1 MTARAGIPV
10 ADGARALIFDCDGT
24 LADTMPFH
32 MEGWR
37 RAFADARVDVPEP
50 WLDSLRGTPERQVVV
65 LANELFGLALDPD
78 AIVAAKHLVY
88 RRLLAG
94 VRPIEPVVAVVRAYR
109 GRLPMAVASGATR
122 EDVHTVIARLGL
134 AEAFGAVLTADDD
147 IAHKPSPEIFL
158 EAARRLGVEPDACQV
173 FEDGDIGLEA
183 ARRAGMTATDVRPYI
198 HTEQLP

>member
-1 MTARAGIPV
+1 VASARLTVAAGV
-10 ADGARALIFDCDGT
+10 RGLIFDCDGT

-50 WLDSLRGTPERQVVV
+50 WLDALRGTPERQVVV
-65 LANELFGLALDPD
+65 LANDRFGLALDPD
-78 AIVAAKHLVY
+78 AILATKHLVY
-88 RRLLAG
+88 RRLLSR
-94 VRPIEPVVAVVRAYR
+94 VQPLEPVVALVRAHW

-122 EDVHTVIARLGL
+122 EDVYTVLARLGL
-134 AEAFGAVLTADDD
+134 TDAFAAVLTADDE
-147 IAHKPSPEIFL
+147 IEHKPSPEIFL
-158 EAARRLGVEPDACQV
+158 EAARRIGVEPTACQV

-198 HTEQLP
+198 HTEQSK

>member
-1 MTARAGIPV
+1 MASARLTVAAGV
-10 ADGARALIFDCDGT
+10 RGLIFDCDGT

-50 WLDSLRGTPERQVVV
+50 WLDALRGTPERQVVV
-65 LANELFGLALDPD
+65 LANDRFGLALDPD
-78 AIVAAKHLVY
+78 AILATKHLVY
-88 RRLLAG
+88 RRLLSR
-94 VRPIEPVVAVVRAYR
+94 VQPLEPVVALVRAHW

-122 EDVHTVIARLGL
+122 EDVYTVLARLGL
-134 AEAFGAVLTADDD
+134 TDAFAAVLTADDE
-147 IAHKPSPEIFL
+147 IEHKPSPEIFL
-158 EAARRLGVEPDACQV
+158 EAARRIGVEPAACQV

-198 HTEQLP
+198 HTEQS

>member
-1 MTARAGIPV
+1 VASTRLTVAAGV
-10 ADGARALIFDCDGT
+10 RGLIFDCDGT

-50 WLDSLRGTPERQVVV
+50 WLDALRGTPERQVVV
-65 LANELFGLALDPD
+65 LANDRFGLALDPD
-78 AIVAAKHLVY
+78 AILATKHLVY
-88 RRLLAG
+88 RRLLSR
-94 VRPIEPVVAVVRAYR
+94 VQPLEPVVALVRAHW

-122 EDVHTVIARLGL
+122 EDVYTVLARLGL
-134 AEAFGAVLTADDD
+134 TDAFAAVLTADDE
-147 IAHKPSPEIFL
+147 IEHKPSPEIFL
-158 EAARRLGVEPDACQV
+158 EAARRIGVEPTACQV

-198 HTEQLP
+198 HTEQSK

>member
-1 MTARAGIPV
+1 VASTRLTVAAGV
-10 ADGARALIFDCDGT
+10 RGLIFDCDGT

-50 WLDSLRGTPERQVVV
+50 WLDALRGTPERQVVV
-65 LANELFGLALDPD
+65 LANDRFGLALDPD
-78 AIVAAKHLVY
+78 AILATKHLVY
-88 RRLLAG
+88 RRLLSR
-94 VRPIEPVVAVVRAYR
+94 VQPLEPVVALVRAHW

-122 EDVHTVIARLGL
+122 EDVYTVLARLGL
-134 AEAFGAVLTADDD
+134 TDAFAAVLTADDE
-147 IAHKPSPEIFL
+147 IEHKPSPEIFL
-158 EAARRLGVEPDACQV
+158 EAARRIGVEPAACQV

-198 HTEQLP
+198 HTEQSK

>member
-1 MTARAGIPV
+1 VASARLTVAAGV
-10 ADGARALIFDCDGT
+10 RGLIFDCDGT

-50 WLDSLRGTPERQVVV
+50 WLDALRGTPERQVVV
-65 LANELFGLALDPD
+65 LANDRFGLALDPD
-78 AIVAAKHLVY
+78 AILATKHLVY
-88 RRLLAG
+88 RRLLSR
-94 VRPIEPVVAVVRAYR
+94 VQPLEPVVALVRAHW

-122 EDVHTVIARLGL
+122 EDVYTVLARLGL
-134 AEAFGAVLTADDD
+134 TDAFAAVLTADDE
-147 IAHKPSPEIFL
+147 IEHKPSPEIFL
-158 EAARRLGVEPDACQV
+158 EAARRIGVEPAACQV

-198 HTEQLP
+198 HTEQS

>member
-1 MTARAGIPV
+1 VASARLTV
-10 ADGARALIFDCDGT
+10 AARVRGLIFDCDGT

-50 WLDSLRGTPERQVVV
+50 WLDALRGTPERQVVV
-65 LANELFGLALDPD
+65 LANDRFGLALDPD
-78 AIVAAKHLVY
+78 AILATKHLVY
-88 RRLLAG
+88 RRLLSR
-94 VRPIEPVVAVVRAYR
+94 VQPLEPVVALVRAHW

-122 EDVHTVIARLGL
+122 EDVYTVLARLGL
-134 AEAFGAVLTADDD
+134 TDAFAAVLTADDE
-147 IAHKPSPEIFL
+147 IEHKPSPEIFL
-158 EAARRLGVEPDACQV
+158 EAARRIGVEPAACQV

-198 HTEQLP
+198 HTEQSK

>member
-1 MTARAGIPV
+1 MASARLTVAAGV
-10 ADGARALIFDCDGT
+10 RGLIFDCDGT

-50 WLDSLRGTPERQVVV
+50 WLDALRGTPERQVVV
-65 LANELFGLALDPD
+65 LANDRFGLALDPD
-78 AIVAAKHLVY
+78 AILATKHLVY
-88 RRLLAG
+88 RRLLSR
-94 VRPIEPVVAVVRAYR
+94 VQPLEPVVALVRAHW

-122 EDVHTVIARLGL
+122 EDVYTVLARLGL
-134 AEAFGAVLTADDD
+134 TDAFAAVLTADDE
-147 IAHKPSPEIFL
+147 IEHKPSPEIFL
-158 EAARRLGVEPDACQV
+158 EAARRIGVEPAACQV

-198 HTEQLP
+198 HTEQSK